1 MKTYPR
7 NANLGKNMNDSSNDN
22 CSQVDSRSKFN
33 SNDLKVIDS
42 NKAAIQTE
50 SKPNTLVEQGE
61 VKNQS
66 RLVYKFVANNFR
78 FKKKFDVEP

>member
-42 NKAAIQTE
+42 NQAAIQTE
-50 SKPNTLVEQGE
+50 SKPNMLGEQIQIQKE
-61 VKNQS
+61 V
-66 RLVYKFVANNFR
+66 
-78 FKKKFDVEP
+78 